1 MHHPFYTRL
10 RALAFCTL
18 FILATHPLL
27 LAQKKKNPDP
37 APTVAQQV
45 EASFNTFK
53 PTGLC
58 IAIVKDGQVVYSKGL
73 GLANAETQEAVQTS
87 HLFNIASCSKAF
99 TAAAI
104 GSLVDEGK
112 LRWDDKVI
120 DHLPGFQL
128 SDPWVTSQFTI
139 KELLC
144 HRSGLG
150 TFDGDLLWYAS
161 NYTDE
166 QIMAHMR
173 HLPLRQE
180 FRTEFGYQNNLYTVA
195 GLVIKKVTGKT
206 WSQFI
211 TERFF
216 QPLDMATACPSNDEL
231 GSAAKVA
238 RGHIDGKMIPIYDY
252 VGGKP
257 AASIYASVD
266 DLAHWVR
273 MWLDG
278 GKYNGKQVLD
288 AKTIRM
294 AQTAHTNMGVS
305 ANSENWGIHFK
316 SYGLGW
322 SLFDYAGKKIVEHNG
337 GMPGYIS
344 KVALVPEA
352 NLGIVILNNGN
363 DGTVN
368 DAIRFKLLDHYLAHT
383 GQDWDKL
390 FKGFA
395 DMGAAGQIAE
405 TEARLKSRVPDTKPS
420 LPAASYIGNYFDK
433 TYGEV
438 WVAATASGL
447 GFFMKPSEALFSGE
461 MEHFH
466 YDTWKVQF
474 ADPYLPFALISFQL
488 GPKGEVTGLKIDLP
502 NGDFHFWQLDFKR
515 RN

>member
-1 MHHPFYTRL
+1 MQHQFPTSL
-10 RALAFCTL
+10 RALSLAL
-18 FILATHPLL
+18 VLILSATTL
-27 LAQKKKNPDP
+27 LAQKKKPSADP
-37 APTVAQQV
+37 MQALAQQI
-45 EASFNTFK
+45 EASYNVFK
-53 PTGLC
+53 PTGLS
-58 IAIVKDGQVVYSKGL
+58 IAIVKDGQVVLANAY
-73 GLANAETQEAVQTS
+73 GLANAETKEAAQTS
-87 HLFNIASCSKAF
+87 SLYNIASCSKAF

-104 GSLVDEGK
+104 GLLVEEGK
-112 LRWDDKVI
+112 LRWEDKVI
-120 DHLPGFQL
+120 DFLPGFQL

-139 KELLC
+139 RELLC

-161 NYTDE
+161 DYTDE

-180 FRTEFGYQNNLYTVA
+180 YRTEFGYQNNLYTVA

-211 TERFF
+211 AERFF
-216 QPLDMATACPSNDEL
+216 QPLEMGSACPSNDEL
-231 GSAAKVA
+231 SPTSKVA
-238 RGHIDGKMIPIYDY
+238 RGHIDGKMIPVYDY

-266 DLAHWVR
+266 DLTHWIK

-278 GKYNGKQVLD
+278 GKWNGKQILD
-288 AKTIRM
+288 PKTIRA
-294 AQTAHTNMGVS
+294 AQTAQTMIGVS
-305 ANSENWGIHFK
+305 PVGESWGMHFRC
-316 SYGLGW
+316 YGLGW
-322 SLFDYAGKKIVEHNG
+322 SLFDYGGHKIVEHNG

-352 NLGIVILNNGN
+352 NLGFVILNNGN

-368 DAIRFKLLDHYLAHT
+368 DAIRFKLLDYFLSHK

-390 FKGFA
+390 FKTFA
-395 DMGAAGQIAE
+395 DGGAAGQLAE
-405 TEARLKSRVPDTKPS
+405 TQAREAARVPNTQSS
-420 LPAASYIGNYFDK
+420 LAASAYVGTYFDK

-438 WVAATASGL
+438 KVSTQDGGL
-447 GFFMKPSEALFSGE
+447 FFSMEPSKSLFTGK

-474 ADPYLPFALISFQL
+474 QDPYLPFALVSFQI
-488 GPKGEVTGLKIDLP
+488 GPKADVQGLKIDLP

-515 RN
+515 KP